1 LKIGQQL
8 EEIAEQVGGTI
19 NSNPLTVLNILSIH
33 NKKVADL
40 LDMVPDDAN
49 PNHPLFK
56 QYKQDGEGLLKMLVS

>member
-49 PNHPLFK
+49 PNHRYSNNISRMVK
-56 QYKQDGEGLLKMLVS
+56 GY